1 MATKRS
7 LTDEEIRQRIPG
19 ARARE
24 KDDRETGLRAVK
36 AFYDVINELVM
47 IETTRGFRWGIPKA
61 RIPAIKKASPED
73 LVQLTLSP
81 SGTEFTGKRSMR
93 ASSTPLMDLARP

>member
-24 KDDRETGLRAVK
+24 KDDHETGLRAVK

-61 RIPAIKKASPED
+61 RIPAIKKASPEE
-73 LVQLTLSP
+73 LVS
-81 SGTEFTGKRSMR
+81 
-93 ASSTPLMDLARP
+93 